1 MAPTSGLVRIAGLSG
16 ALAIGLYSYSLNM
29 VLSLTKNLTIPG
41 LGAYG
46 AHSLAGQDVAQ
57 DRLKAFEVAN
67 RLGILLHPPKI
78 PNCYSFRYHLIHS
91 VALLALPLASKPRL
105 SGSLMLGGMAL
116 FCGTCYYHALTGAL
130 PLRRT

>member
-16 ALAIGLYSYSLNM
+16 ALAIGLYSYTLNM
-29 VLSLTKNLTIPG
+29 VLWLTKNSTIPG

-67 RLGILLHPPKI
+67 RLGILLHPP
-78 PNCYSFRYHLIHS
+78 
-91 VALLALPLASKPRL
+91 
-105 SGSLMLGGMAL
+105 
-116 FCGTCYYHALTGAL
+116 
-130 PLRRT
+130 